1 MNPKSKDENQTSQQ
15 KFNPGGHQALMEKV
29 MDKMHSDAYDELEDT
44 KMKEAKKK
52 EQTKTAIIKSQL
64 SDMKKALV
72 SQNLS

>member
-1 MNPKSKDENQTSQQ
+1 
-15 KFNPGGHQALMEKV
+15 MEKV